1 MENVDGEKHKLLTII
16 YKREDANK
24 RICERR
30 VFTLDWESSAP
41 AGPFRRTFITQTFFL
56 DILDWLDILDLH
68 FQNFQNFQNI
78 QII

>member
-1 MENVDGEKHKLLTII
+1 MQTNASVKGVFSRWIGKVPLL
-16 YKREDANK
+16 RDP
-24 RICERR
+24 
-30 VFTLDWESSAP
+30 SA
-41 AGPFRRTFITQTFFL
+41 GLLLRNRFFL